1 MSRER
6 LQSLIPLLLILF
18 ALIGFLLHRAGLL
31 QPVEGLLASLIA
43 PLQEGVSLATGQ
55 LGELAQTARDL
66 RDLRQR
72 NEELEAQN
80 ANLLLENVCL
90 REIEVEA
97 ALLRDLLNFAQANP
111 SFDLQ
116 GAHVVGREIARDPTN
131 LQRYITLDV
140 GSEAGI
146 ARNMPVI
153 TDRGLVGRIRE
164 VGNGWSR
171 VLLIIDRSSSVNAL
185 TQSTRA
191 SGLVEGQAD
200 DSLVMRSISQE
211 DVVSVGD
218 TVFTSGLGGNFPRQ
232 ILIGQIVEVDR
243 KDYELYQTA
252 VVQPTVDFDH
262 LEVVLVITDFEPIK
276 ETDLVPVGPE
286 GEQ

>member
-18 ALIGFLLHRAGLL
+18 ALTGFLLHRAGLL
-31 QPVEGLLASLIA
+31 QPIEGLLSGLVA

-80 ANLLLENVCL
+80 ANLLLENVRL

-116 GAHVVGREIARDPTN
+116 GAHVIAHDPTN

-140 GSEAGI
+140 GREADI

-191 SGLVEGQAD
+191 SGLVEGQVD
-200 DSLVMRSISQE
+200 GSLEMRSISQG

-232 ILIGQIVEVDR
+232 ILIGQIIQVER

-262 LEVVLVITDFEPIK
+262 LEVVLVITGFEPIR
-276 ETDLVPVGPE
+276 ETDLVPAGRE
-286 GEQ
+286 EEQ

>member
-18 ALIGFLLHRAGLL
+18 ALTGFLLHRAGLL
-31 QPVEGLLASLIA
+31 QPIEGLLSGLVA

-80 ANLLLENVCL
+80 ANLLLENVRL

-116 GAHVVGREIARDPTN
+116 GAHVIAHDPTN

-140 GSEAGI
+140 GREAGI

-191 SGLVEGQAD
+191 SGLVEGQVD
-200 DSLVMRSISQE
+200 GSLEMRSISQG

-232 ILIGQIVEVDR
+232 ILIGQIIQVER

-262 LEVVLVITDFEPIK
+262 LEVVLVITGFEPIR
-276 ETDLVPVGPE
+276 ETDLVPAGRE
-286 GEQ
+286 EEQ

>member
-18 ALIGFLLHRAGLL
+18 ALAGFLLHRAGLL
-31 QPVEGLLASLIA
+31 QPIEGLLAGLTA

-80 ANLLLENVCL
+80 ANLLLENVRL

-116 GAHVVGREIARDPTN
+116 GAHIVGRVIAHDPTN

-140 GSEAGI
+140 GREAGI
-146 ARNMPVI
+146 ARNMPVV

-164 VGNGWSR
+164 VGDGWSR

-191 SGLVEGQAD
+191 SGLVEGQVD
-200 DSLVMRSISQE
+200 GSLTMRAISQV

-262 LEVVLVITDFEPIK
+262 LEVVLVITGFEPIK
-276 ETDLVPVGPE
+276 ETDLVPAGRE
-286 GEQ
+286 EE